1 MAVAIVLCLNVMV
14 ALADSHHEGKVYDA
28 NGWNQV
34 AVGWWGTF
42 DWAIDPNFPTT
53 NDQGYNIR
61 ENMRDAMDEWAIL
74 RFGYQDYGYAEEVAD
89 FSSADYQYEEC
100 EGASVC
106 YGSNVKQHH
115 DDDNLCDDHWG
126 LDGHGPICYAFSRLD
141 PSWTA
146 PNGEVSFGGAI
157 AHEMGHALGLQH
169 PASDSCNTMMG
180 GCWAYIDTPGPL
192 DEDSLDKIY
201 GVPHDLSIEL
211 VSGTTIKG
219 SSLDYSSYDQHYQF
233 DLMKYDF
240 EGGVW
245 EYIGYRNAYA
255 SGGVVSYTEDVSD
268 EGCGRYLYSVSAY
281 NEYPDGLQA
290 YQFGGYTDYIY
301 VC

>member
-1 MAVAIVLCLNVMV
+1 MIIGRVAQHQGLWVAIVMAVAIVLCLNVMV

-74 RFGYQDYGYAEEVAD
+74 RFGYQNYGYAEEVAD

-100 EGASVC
+100 EGESLC

-126 LDGHGPICYAFSRLD
+126 
-141 PSWTA
+141 W
-146 PNGEVSFGGAI
+146 
-157 AHEMGHALGLQH
+157 MGMDRSVMHSQGL
-169 PASDSCNTMMG
+169 
-180 GCWAYIDTPGPL
+180 ILVGPL
-192 DEDSLDKIY
+192 QTEKSL
-201 GVPHDLSIEL
+201 L
-211 VSGTTIKG
+211 
-219 SSLDYSSYDQHYQF
+219 
-233 DLMKYDF
+233 
-240 EGGVW
+240 EGPSPMRW
-245 EYIGYRNAYA
+245 AMH
-255 SGGVVSYTEDVSD
+255 
-268 EGCGRYLYSVSAY
+268 
-281 NEYPDGLQA
+281 
-290 YQFGGYTDYIY
+290 
-301 VC
+301 